1 MDGGNHTCSGAGDVK
16 EVGLPEPLVHVSS
29 QAVAITFARR
39 VAGMWEE
46 VLGKKLAGVY
56 LIGSL
61 AHGGYSADHSDIDMA
76 LITESP
82 PASADFDMVNGKSAT
97 CCPVPAKVSLFW
109 ANTTFSA
116 GRFPP
121 LDRVDYLDH
130 RIVLLEHRQ
139 VSPERPTLDEIR
151 TYLKADPLRNW
162 SSEVTRLSSLPD
174 LAARDR
180 KSYLRALLYP
190 ARFLYSWETGKVA
203 SNDDAVA
210 YITERKLFGTEAE
223 LLTHALACRIADVDV
238 AQLFSERGRLWD
250 LLRICSDHV
259 TTAEDAYAKG
269 QTAT

>member
-1 MDGGNHTCSGAGDVK
+1 MDGGNHTCSGGATSKRSVFPSRWFTSLLKRLRSRLRARGRDV
-16 EVGLPEPLVHVSS
+16 GGG
-29 QAVAITFARR
+29 A
-39 VAGMWEE
+39 
-46 VLGKKLAGVY
+46 GKKLAGVY

-82 PASADFDMVNGKSAT
+82 PASADFDMVNGRSAT
-97 CCPVPAKVSLFW
+97 CCPVLAAKVSLFGP
-109 ANTTFSA
+109 TLVSA